1 MTRYTVSWRP
11 EVLADLADLW
21 SAATDRPAITA
32 AADQIDELLSNNASD
47 QGIEIHEGLRAFV
60 AEPLAVYFSVSE
72 PDRLV
77 TVLAVKSATT

>member
-32 AADQIDELLSNNASD
+32 AADQIDELW
-47 QGIEIHEGLRAFV
+47 RVV
-60 AEPLAVYFSVSE
+60 AENLPEFVFTWLARNRKRRSRNS
-72 PDRLV
+72 
-77 TVLAVKSATT
+77 